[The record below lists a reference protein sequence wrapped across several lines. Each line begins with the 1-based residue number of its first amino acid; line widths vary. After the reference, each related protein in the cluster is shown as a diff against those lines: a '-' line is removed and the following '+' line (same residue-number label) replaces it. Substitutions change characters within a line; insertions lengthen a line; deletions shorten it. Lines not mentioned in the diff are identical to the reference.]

1 MEKKKTAKRV
11 ARKKIELRYI
21 TDPRHGWAEVPAPLA
36 RQIGIGTDFTSRNCM
51 LYLEEDCEM
60 GDLDRALKK
69 AGYKP
74 DYVEMY
80 VDDFDAWLD
89 GDVWPSIPKLEVE

>member
-1 MEKKKTAKRV
+1 MAKTKTQ
-11 ARKKIELRYI
+11 KKIELRYI
-21 TDPRHGWAEVPAPLA
+21 TDPGHGWAEVPETLCKSV
-36 RQIGIGTDFTSRNCM
+36 GLGTDFTYRNGM

-69 AGYKP
+69 HGYEP
-74 DYVEMY
+74 EYVDMY

-89 GDVWPSIPKLEVE
+89 GDQWPNIPKGGE